1 MAAAVSGWVAVA
13 ALLVGGAAAAATTAP
28 VGLDPG
34 GGGSGPG
41 GSGGAHVR
49 TVVQA
54 PPVETPSLIT
64 PELDTPPLGP
74 PPVDQLPL
82 EIPRAGTATGSVT
95 LPGRVPPR
103 PGPPVRPFEAPAH
116 EYGPGHRGVDLS
128 AAAGDPVVAPADG
141 VVTFAGP
148 VAGRG
153 VVVVTH
159 AEGTRTSL
167 EPVRAVVARGSP
179 VRRGEVVAVVAEE
192 PVHAGCPTTRTPRC
206 VHWGVRVGDRYVDP
220 WWWLG
225 VTGRVRL
232 LPLSDP

>member
-41 GSGGAHVR
+41 GSGGADVR
-49 TVVQA
+49 TVVEA
-54 PPVETPSLIT
+54 PPVETP
-64 PELDTPPLGP
+64 
-74 PPVDQLPL
+74 
-82 EIPRAGTATGSVT
+82 RAGTTTGPT
-95 LPGRVPPR
+95 ALPGRVPPR

-225 VTGRVRL
+225 LTGRVRL